1 MLNQVQHDMRV
12 RFWPFCHPEL
22 VSGSQFWVL
31 DSYMFK
37 PENLSLTLEN
47 KWCHAELGSLMKTP
61 CQVRNSIKHLFQKKE

>member
-1 MLNQVQHDMRV
+1 MMALNHQLTNNDC
-12 RFWPFCHPEL
+12 PKGAPS
-22 VSGSQFWVL
+22 SGQSPGRGV

-37 PENLSLTLEN
+37 SENLSLTLEN